1 MATTPTRV
9 LFWGSGKMSAAIAR
23 GLKRARKPVELSF
36 YSPSGTSAQELAA
49 VNHGRVFELG
59 HSAAFDYVVL
69 GFKPQQLEEAAAVLK
84 SELARM
90 GGPLIISILA
100 GIRKER
106 LTPLFKY
113 RKILRMMPNTP
124 IDVGAGLL
132 GWVFDS
138 DHSAH
143 LRAHILENF
152 ESCGVNVSLASE
164 DDLDR
169 YTAIAG
175 SGPAYIFEFARIL
188 HEHYLSFGL
197 PSEHAR
203 AIIAELFLG
212 SSKLM
217 SASELNFEELRNAVT
232 SKGGVTA
239 RALDI
244 FSEHN
249 FSSTV
254 KMALEKNIERSQE
267 LARS

>member
-1 MATTPTRV
+1 MGTPATRV

-23 GLKRARKPVELSF
+23 GLKRGRLAMELTF
-36 YSPSGTSAQELAA
+36 YSPSGTTAQELAS

-69 GFKPQQLEEAAAVLK
+69 GFKPQQLASAAPVLK
-84 SELARM
+84 KELERM
-90 GGPLIISILA
+90 GGPTLISILA
-100 GIRKER
+100 GVR
-106 LTPLFKY
+106 LETLRAYFPEH
-113 RKILRMMPNTP
+113 KILRMMPNTP

-132 GWVFDS
+132 GWVFNES
-138 DHSAH
+138 HSEH
-143 LRAHILENF
+143 LKGHILETF
-152 ESCGVNVSLASE
+152 KSCGVNVSLASE
-164 DDLDR
+164 DELDR

-188 HEHYLSFGL
+188 FEQYLALGL

-203 AIIAELFLG
+203 EIISELFLG
-212 SSKLM
+212 SCKLM
-217 SASELNFEELRNAVT
+217 SESELSFEELRNAVT

-254 KMALEKNIERSQE
+254 KLALEKNIERSAE

>member
-1 MATTPTRV
+1 MGTPATRV

-23 GLKRARKPVELSF
+23 GLKRGRLPMELSF
-36 YSPSGTSAQELAA
+36 YSPSGTSAQELAS

-59 HSAAFDYVVL
+59 HSAPFDYVVL
-69 GFKPQQLEEAAAVLK
+69 GFKPQQLGEAAPVLAR
-84 SELARM
+84 EIERM
-90 GGPLIISILA
+90 GGPTLISILA
-100 GIRKER
+100 GVRMKSLSEY
-106 LTPLFKY
+106 FSKH
-113 RKILRMMPNTP
+113 KIVRMMPNTP

-132 GWVFDS
+132 GWVFNEE
-138 DHSAH
+138 HGEH
-143 LRAHILENF
+143 LRSHILETF
-152 ESCGVNVSLASE
+152 KSCGLGVALSSE
-164 DDLDR
+164 DELDR

-188 HEHYLSFGL
+188 FENYLSLGL
-197 PSEHAR
+197 PGEHAHK
-203 AIIAELFLG
+203 IISELFLG
-212 SSKLM
+212 SAKLM
-217 SASELNFEELRNAVT
+217 NESELSFEELRNAVT

-254 KMALEKNIERSQE
+254 KLALEKNIERSRE